1 MAAPPPSAG
10 PCYLLHPRSQPIPQ
24 QLPWRGSEGPGELS
38 RILGPSQIQGPRSP
52 QADSGG
58 RGASRRAAL
67 EEGQQDETK
76 STGCSPGCP
85 RPACAQG
92 AQPTPYTYIIHSA
105 VAAPKWPGGSWHCD
119 LSAQHSVQPF
129 PNFTCCSE

>member
-76 STGCSPGCP
+76 STSSISQAPQMEIMM
-85 RPACAQG
+85 RE
-92 AQPTPYTYIIHSA
+92 PTLVRILTFA
-105 VAAPKWPGGSWHCD
+105 GFW
-119 LSAQHSVQPF
+119 QF
-129 PNFTCCSE
+129 F